1 VVLSG
6 MGNGKKWCG
15 QHWTRGRLD
24 EGIVDDQRCLH
35 CIENGYS
42 WLASAMSR
50 AEETVV
56 DVVG

>member
-1 VVLSG
+1 

-15 QHWTRGRLD
+15 QDWTRGRLD